1 MPASAPAPERWA
13 GRQTVLGM
21 RSIPLLGDY
30 ETRTDIWLLAEIVR
44 TADRWEVRQTTCD
57 VRVADVAGVSITF
70 PRDGIPRMPATFFKV
85 LKDADGFYFAPTW
98 SSGWDA
104 RDHDR
109 DGWPGLTL
117 SISAPLCSGRLA
129 VISDTKTTAQVRRAS
144 AEALELDLAVRVGQ
158 TIAESEGWCL
168 ALADE
173 QTDDRFHGKA
183 VYQPLSAGAGCADIL
198 RMPPALPPS
207 ED

>member
-1 MPASAPAPERWA
+1 
-13 GRQTVLGM
+13 M

-44 TADRWEVRQTTCD
+44 TPERWEIRQTTCN

-70 PRDGIPRMPATFFKV
+70 PPAGIPRMPATQFRV
-85 LKDADGFYFAPTW
+85 VRDADGFFFAPTW

-104 RDHDR
+104 GDYDG

-117 SISAPLCSGRLA
+117 TVSAPLCRGRLA
-129 VISDTKTTAQVRRAS
+129 VISDTKTTAQVRRATP
-144 AEALELDLAVRVGQ
+144 ELLELALGVRVGQ
-158 TIAESEGWCL
+158 KIAESEGWCL

-173 QTDDRFHGKA
+173 QTDDRFHGTA
-183 VYQPLSAGAGCADIL
+183 VYQPLSPTAGCAEII

-207 ED
+207 DD